1 MERRVSDSNP
11 NHRVTSGFR
20 KSLDVL
26 LHAALAPS
34 SRALYERSWKKL
46 VQFMALISLT
56 PSLPISIPVILLFVA
71 YLHGAKYSPASNTS
85 ILSAVSYFHKI
96 NMLPDPVNSFV
107 VNKAIAGAR
116 SIATVAD
123 VRLPSTPV
131 ILNKLLAATRHV
143 FSSAYKA
150 LMMRAMMVLA
160 FKAYLRV
167 GEMVPRIKGNF
178 QGCLLYCDITVTAD
192 TVIILFRHFKHS
204 DKHGPQTITIR
215 GRTIENTDIQPI
227 QVISQFM
234 QARGTVAGT
243 LFSFPD
249 GTPLLRRDFNGALK
263 SLLAFCGFDSSHF
276 KGHSFRIGAATAAAL
291 RGELDAQ
298 IRDAGRWASDAFKR
312 YIRIA

>member
-1 MERRVSDSNP
+1 MERGVSDSNP
-11 NHRVTSGFR
+11 NQRVASGFR

-26 LHAALAPS
+26 LHADLAPS
-34 SRALYERSWKKL
+34 SRALYECSWKKL

-56 PSLPISIPVILLFVA
+56 SSLPISIPVILLFVA
-71 YLHGAKYSPASNTS
+71 YLHGAKYSPASITS

-123 VRLPSTPV
+123 VRLPITPV

-150 LMMRAMMVLA
+150 LMMRAMMVLS

-167 GEMVPRIKGNF
+167 GEKVHRAKCKL
-178 QGCLLYCDITVTAD
+178 QSCLLYCDIRVTAD
-192 TVIILFRHFKHS
+192 TVIILSRHS

-215 GRTIENTDIQPI
+215 GGGGGGGGDIENTDIQPV

-234 QARGTVAGT
+234 QARGIVAGT

-249 GTPLLRRDFNGALK
+249 GTPFLRRDLTEF
-263 SLLAFCGFDSSHF
+263 
-276 KGHSFRIGAATAAAL
+276 
-291 RGELDAQ
+291 
-298 IRDAGRWASDAFKR
+298 
-312 YIRIA
+312 

>member
-1 MERRVSDSNP
+1 MERGVCDSNT
-11 NHRVTSGFR
+11 NQRVASGFM

-34 SRALYERSWKKL
+34 SRALYERSWKKM

-71 YLHGAKYSPASNTS
+71 YLHGAKYSPASITS

-123 VRLPSTPV
+123 VRLPITPV

-143 FSSAYKA
+143 LSSAYKA

-215 GRTIENTDIQPI
+215 GRNIENTDIQPI

-249 GTPLLRRDFNGALK
+249 GNPLLRRDFDGALE

-276 KGHSFRIGAATAAAL
+276 KGHSLRIGAATVAAL
-291 RGELDAQ
+291 RCPNTGCGSMGL
-298 IRDAGRWASDAFKR
+298 
-312 YIRIA
+312 